1 MKKKITAFVARDEDG
16 TLNLFMGVKPYK
28 HNIYGNGYWTIS
40 DYQYQIGDCYIEE
53 IQNDK
58 FPQIKWE
65 DKEPTEVEL
74 TIKIK

>member
-1 MKKKITAFVARDEDG
+1 MKNITAFAARNEDG
-16 TLNLFMGVKPYK
+16 TLNLFMGVIPYK
-28 HNIYGNGYWTIS
+28 RNIYGNGYWTVPDNEIE
-40 DYQYQIGDCYIEE
+40 YCYIKK

-58 FPQIKWE
+58 LPQIKWE

>member
-1 MKKKITAFVARDEDG
+1 MKNITAFAARNEDG

-28 HNIYGNGYWTIS
+28 RNICGNGYWRIP
-40 DYQYQIGDCYIEE
+40 DEEIEEGYIEK
-53 IQNDK
+53 IRNDK
-58 FPQIKWE
+58 LPQIKWE

>member
-1 MKKKITAFVARDEDG
+1 MKNITAFVARDEDG
-16 TLNLFMGVKPYK
+16 TLNLFMGVTPYK
-28 HNIYGNGYWTIS
+28 RNIYRNGYWTIP
-40 DYQYQIGDCYIEE
+40 DNEIEDGYIEE

-74 TIKIK
+74 TIKICE